1 MGLFSRKNVKEEIK
15 KLFIEKNTTIE
26 GDNPYTF
33 QLNLNKFS
41 LFPYITINE
50 NKDYINLSFIINLR
64 KVEAINNQIYININS
79 FNMKSKY
86 LVCKLNMDN
95 ILILEYNTIIN
106 VDNTRT
112 IINDIIESVFSLEEE
127 IDLL

>member
-86 LVCKLNMDN
+86 LVCKLNTDN